1 MSSWPPR
8 TERSTRPNVAAALTG
23 LAVAWGGTAL
33 LVSPAARLLGPPD
46 RLSTQILGQLAFWT
60 VFAIVI
66 AIVLYWEKQPLA
78 SLGLRPFGWSSIG
91 WGFLLAAFIMY
102 VAYPV
107 EVWALG
113 ALGLP
118 GFEAGIAK
126 VVAVPLWIRVFAVV
140 TAGIVEDTLFL
151 GYALQRL
158 RRLIGRDWIA
168 AAVSVTV
175 TALLHWPHWGVGP
188 VLAFVVSA
196 AIGTAFF
203 LWRQDLLANI
213 VAHATADGMAFV
225 VVPLLS

>member
-1 MSSWPPR
+1 M
-8 TERSTRPNVAAALTG
+8 
-23 LAVAWGGTAL
+23 
-33 LVSPAARLLGPPD
+33 
-46 RLSTQILGQLAFWT
+46 
-60 VFAIVI
+60 
-66 AIVLYWEKQPLA
+66 
-78 SLGLRPFGWSSIG
+78 
-91 WGFLLAAFIMY
+91 
-102 VAYPV
+102 
-107 EVWALG
+107 
-113 ALGLP
+113 
-118 GFEAGIAK
+118 
-126 VVAVPLWIRVFAVV
+126 VAVPLWIRVFAVV